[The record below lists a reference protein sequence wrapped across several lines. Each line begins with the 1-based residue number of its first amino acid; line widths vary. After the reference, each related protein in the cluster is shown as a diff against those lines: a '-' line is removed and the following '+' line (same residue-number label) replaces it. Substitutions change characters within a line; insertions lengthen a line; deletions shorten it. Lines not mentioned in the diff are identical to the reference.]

1 MPKINPD
8 HPPTKTPQT
17 KPSAKVGKRGRRTKP
32 VGIAMPHKG
41 SVRGRKPT
49 LGQQYPR
56 Q

>member
-1 MPKINPD
+1 MAFSFSNP
-8 HPPTKTPQT
+8 TNKRPQT
-17 KPSAKVGKRGRRTKP
+17 RPQSSNKRTRR
-32 VGIAMPHKG
+32 VRQLGIAMPHKG

>member
-1 MPKINPD
+1 MRKFSFSKPTNKI
-8 HPPTKTPQT
+8 PQT
-17 KPSAKVGKRGRRTKP
+17 RPTSSTKRGRNAKSL
-32 VGIAMPHKG
+32 GIAMPHKG